1 MIKKVLAVLSF
12 FVLTTVQAQTTIQ
25 LHGVSWHKTGTFNER
40 NYGIGIRNQINQD
53 LAFQVGY
60 YKNSVN
66 KDTFYSV
73 INYTPLTVGPVAV
86 GVFGGLA
93 SGYKTP
99 LVGGAMVNI
108 GYVTVRIIPPIR
120 SITPLTLGLEVG
132 IPF

>member
-1 MIKKVLAVLSF
+1 MIKKLILIAATLIATSVSAQ
-12 FVLTTVQAQTTIQ
+12 TTVQ
-25 LHGVSWHKTGTFNER
+25 LHGLSWHKTGTFNER
-40 NYGIGIRNQINQD
+40 NYGIGIRNQINRD

-86 GVFGGLA
+86 GVFGGFA
-93 SGYKTP
+93 SGYKSP

-108 GYVTVRIIPPIR
+108 GYVTVRIIPEIR
-120 SITPLTLGLEVG
+120 NVTPLTVGLEVG